1 MEYTSNTLN
10 LRRLRRRGIY
20 VDSTLKNVYQVDRYF
35 STSNPRRFNVE
46 IYRAIGK
53 EDFLRRIDV
62 DSTSKSICEDL
73 VYFKRRFNVEISLS
87 TRTVDSSTSNIRR
100 FHVEVSPQAKTTH
113 SKKTVKT
120 THKKTQKKQ

>member
-1 MEYTSNTLN
+1 VEYTSNTLN

-62 DSTSKSICEDL
+62 DSTSKCICADM
-73 VYFKRRFNVEISLS
+73 VYF
-87 TRTVDSSTSNIRR
+87 
-100 FHVEVSPQAKTTH
+100 
-113 SKKTVKT
+113 
-120 THKKTQKKQ
+120 